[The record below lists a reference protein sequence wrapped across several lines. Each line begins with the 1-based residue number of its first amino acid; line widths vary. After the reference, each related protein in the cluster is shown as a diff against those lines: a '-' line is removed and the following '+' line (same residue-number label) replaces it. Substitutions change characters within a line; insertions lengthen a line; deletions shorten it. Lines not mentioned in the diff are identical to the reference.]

1 MSETVEQPKNI
12 HEAIV
17 RIMENV
23 GYVQKKKGANLN
35 YTYAGEAALIE
46 AIRPYMV
53 EFGVY
58 CYVED
63 IVEET
68 YEGYKTDKGSSM
80 NMSRV
85 KSRIRFVHAPSG
97 TTIVVTSR
105 GQGAD
110 SGDKSDNKAATGAY
124 KYALRQTFCIET
136 GDDPDNTP
144 SHEQQKETGS
154 AAAASKPGKI
164 VPQPLAKPWYESALE
179 QVRNKSAVWDKK
191 MGDTAHGNAFI
202 GQIIREHVGEGQWY
216 ASKPHY
222 LECVQRYTGFK
233 SPEEMSWINADHMIR
248 IATFNRAKVG
258 DEIHSIAWEGIFTAE
273 QWVAT
278 CEASG
283 LKLTDKIDTADKAE
297 LINIL
302 FRTIEMGGSL
312 DVATVGA
319 SLGKIVRG
327 G

>member
-1 MSETVEQPKNI
+1 MNKSEHIDQLAKALSNVQAQVKPVAFNSVNPFLKNKYADLGAVIEACKQALHNNGFAVTQLATNDGGIGVETVLM
-12 HEAIV
+12 HESGQWISSTVSLPLGDEKGKSLAQVAGSIVTYLRRYALAAIV
-17 RIMENV
+17 
-23 GYVQKKKGANLN
+23 GL
-35 YTYAGEAALIE
+35 YAD
-46 AIRPYMV
+46 
-53 EFGVY
+53 
-58 CYVED
+58 ED
-63 IVEET
+63 SDGNSAQQHQT
-68 YEGYKTDKGSSM
+68 GQSS
-80 NMSRV
+80 S
-85 KSRIRFVHAPSG
+85 SAP
-97 TTIVVTSR
+97 T
-105 GQGAD
+105 
-110 SGDKSDNKAATGAY
+110 
-124 KYALRQTFCIET
+124 
-136 GDDPDNTP
+136 
-144 SHEQQKETGS
+144 
-154 AAAASKPGKI
+154 KPGKS
-164 VPQPLAKPWYESALE
+164 VPQPLAKPWYDNALE
-179 QVRNKSAVWDKK
+179 QVRGKSAVWDKK

-202 GQIIREHVGEGQWY
+202 KQILSQHVGDGEWY
-216 ASKPHY
+216 TSKTHY

-233 SPEEMSWINADHMIR
+233 SPEEMSWLDADHMIR